1 MTLLAR
7 LSLKARLLVGA
18 VLWIGVTLLATG
30 LVLTALF
37 SRHVERRFDAELATH
52 LDQLLASLQETG
64 GAVRLV
70 RPMTDPRF
78 QRPYA
83 ALYWQVDLPDGSAL
97 RSRSL
102 WDSRL
107 ALPNDTPADG
117 EMHRHL
123 LAGPD
128 GQHLVAVER
137 KVSLPGR
144 SDVIRAAV
152 AGDLGVV
159 HAATSEF
166 ARTAAIALGTLALG
180 LMLSVVVLVLGTL
193 RPLTRLQRA
202 LAAVRLG
209 EAQQVA
215 GDFPAEVQPLV
226 NDLNLL
232 LRHDAAVLARA
243 RTEAGN
249 LAHELKTPLAI
260 IANAMSGTDAA
271 TVQEQIVRMRRRIDY
286 ALTRA
291 RAAASGNVL
300 GAITL
305 AGPRL
310 QRLTQAMRTLYGPN
324 GIAIELADQSD
335 APVQVD
341 ARDFDEIVGNL
352 LDNACKWAR
361 SRVRL
366 SASQHEGMLRLAIED
381 DGPGLPHAERALVFE
396 RGRKLD
402 EATPGS
408 GLGLSIVR
416 DLLDAYAGSIR
427 LEDTP
432 LGGLCAVVL
441 VPLAQPSVAG
451 RHARIVAGPAAAIS
465 AEQAACDPE
474 DNHGKRRRS
483 WFGALF
489 D

>member
-1 MTLLAR
+1 MPQSPATLA
-7 LSLKARLLVGA
+7 
-18 VLWIGVTLLATG
+18 WCT
-30 LVLTALF
+30 
-37 SRHVERRFDAELATH
+37 RR
-52 LDQLLASLQETG
+52 
-64 GAVRLV
+64 
-70 RPMTDPRF
+70 
-78 QRPYA
+78 
-83 ALYWQVDLPDGSAL
+83 
-97 RSRSL
+97 
-102 WDSRL
+102 
-107 ALPNDTPADG
+107 PA
-117 EMHRHL
+117 
-123 LAGPD
+123 
-128 GQHLVAVER
+128 
-137 KVSLPGR
+137 
-144 SDVIRAAV
+144 
-152 AGDLGVV
+152 
-159 HAATSEF
+159 EF

-180 LMLSVVVLVLGTL
+180 LVLSVVVLVLGTL

-260 IANAMSGTDAA
+260 IANAMSGAEAA
-271 TVQEQIVRMRRRIDY
+271 TVQEQIMRMRRRIDH

-310 QRLTQAMRTLYGPN
+310 QRLVQAMRTLYGPD
-324 GIAIELADQSD
+324 GISIELADQSD
-335 APVQVD
+335 APVRVD

-366 SASQHEGMLRLAIED
+366 SASQHDGMLRLTIED
-381 DGPGLPHAERALVFE
+381 DGPGLPQAERALVFE

-441 VPLAQPSVAG
+441 LPLAQASVTGRQA
-451 RHARIVAGPAAAIS
+451 RHAQMTARTSRIRRPA
-465 AEQAACDPE
+465 CV
-474 DNHGKRRRS
+474 RRRRTTRRIRCQS
-483 WFGALF
+483 KSHVRACCAPSAASCW
-489 D
+489 

>member
-1 MTLLAR
+1 MTLFAR
-7 LSLKARLLVGA
+7 LSLKARLLLGA
-18 VLWIGVTLLATG
+18 VLWISLTLLATG
-30 LVLTALF
+30 LVLTTLF

-64 GAVRLV
+64 NAGVRLT
-70 RPMTDPRF
+70 RRMTDPRF
-78 QRPYA
+78 QRPYSG
-83 ALYWQVDLPDGSAL
+83 LYWQVDLPNGSAL

-107 ALPNDTPADG
+107 ALPSDTPADG

-123 LAGPD
+123 VSGPD

-137 KVSLPGR
+137 KVRLPGHPDILR
-144 SDVIRAAV
+144 VSIAA
-152 AGDLGVV
+152 DLSVV
-159 HAATSEF
+159 QAATGEF
-166 ARTAAIALGTLALG
+166 VRTTTITLG
-180 LMLSVVVLVLGTL
+180 LLAFGLLLSLVVLVLGTL

-209 EAQQVA
+209 QAQQVA
-215 GDFPAEVQPLV
+215 GDFPAEVEPLV
-226 NDLNLL
+226 SDLNLL

-260 IANAMSGTDAA
+260 IANAVSGAEAA

-305 AGPRL
+305 ASPRL
-310 QRLTQAMRTLYGPN
+310 QRLTQAMRTLYGPS
-324 GIAIELADQSD
+324 GVTVELADQND

-366 SASQHEGMLRLAIED
+366 TTSWHDGMLRLAVED
-381 DGPGLPHAERALVFE
+381 DGPGLPHAERGRVFE

-416 DLLDAYAGSIR
+416 DLLEAYAGSIR
-427 LEDTP
+427 LEDSP
-432 LGGLCAVVL
+432 LGGLRVVVL
-441 VPLAQPSVAG
+441 LPLAQTSAG
-451 RHARIVAGPAAAIS
+451 GRQARNPRMAAGQIASGGKLASNRGAS
-465 AEQAACDPE
+465 ATA
-474 DNHGKRRRS
+474 S
-483 WFGALF
+483 WTGP
-489 D
+489 